1 MLEAAQSCHRENE
14 VAYLRTRAGGR
25 VSTPRILFF
34 DIETA
39 GVNALKAD
47 LGFCV
52 MFGYKWAHEKDAK
65 VITARKR
72 DLRHFQDAWLLS
84 KMSKL
89 YEKADLVV
97 AHYGAKF
104 DRRFLQGR
112 LLINGMSPIPN
123 TKMRDTCLIARSV
136 ANFSSNRL
144 KHLCKI
150 LGFDNQKLENNWPT
164 AWFKVMQGDTK
175 HLKAMAEY
183 CKGDVLALEEL
194 YYALRPFDNPHP
206 RLIGDRARCGACG
219 GPIEYRGYSRVGHL
233 KYRRYVCLAL
243 DCGRWDRERRAA

>member
-1 MLEAAQSCHRENE
+1 M
-14 VAYLRTRAGGR
+14 
-25 VSTPRILFF
+25 STPRILFF

-39 GVNALKAD
+39 GVNALRSD

-52 MFGYKWAHEKDAK
+52 MFGYKWAHEKNAK
-65 VITARKR
+65 VITARKQ
-72 DLRHFQDAWLLS
+72 DLRHFDDKWLLT
-84 KMSKL
+84 KMAAQ

-112 LLINGMSPIPN
+112 LLINKLPPIPF

-150 LGFDNQKLENNWPT
+150 LGLSNMKLENNWPE
-164 AWFKVMQGDTK
+164 AWFKVMQGDMK
-175 HLKAMAEY
+175 HLRAMAEY

-206 RLIGDRARCGACG
+206 RLTSDRARCGACG
-219 GPIEYRGYSRVGHL
+219 GSVEYRGYARAGHL
-233 KYRRYVCLAL
+233 RYRRFVCLSVK
-243 DCGRWDRERRAA
+243 CGKWDRERKAVREAA